1 MHVNVQLGNNP
12 QTGDRAPYYR
22 LKESYRDVRGN
33 VHSLIV
39 LNMGFEPNFSPASMH
54 RIAVALTER
63 FKNRSEQQLF
73 PLKEMENLNDTER
86 VKAEEYW
93 ARMQEEGKTNEGND

>member
-1 MHVNVQLGNNP
+1 
-12 QTGDRAPYYR
+12 
-22 LKESYRDVRGN
+22 
-33 VHSLIV
+33 
-39 LNMGFEPNFSPASMH
+39 MGFDPNLSPASMR

-93 ARMQEEGKTNEGND
+93 ARMQEEDKTNDGND

>member
-1 MHVNVQLGNNP
+1 M
-12 QTGDRAPYYR
+12 R
-22 LKESYRDVRGN
+22 
-33 VHSLIV
+33 
-39 LNMGFEPNFSPASMH
+39 

-93 ARMQEEGKTNEGND
+93 TRMQEEGKTNDGND

>member
-1 MHVNVQLGNNP
+1 
-12 QTGDRAPYYR
+12 
-22 LKESYRDVRGN
+22 
-33 VHSLIV
+33 
-39 LNMGFEPNFSPASMH
+39 MH
-54 RIAVALTER
+54 RIAVALIER

-93 ARMQEEGKTNEGND
+93 ARMQEEGKTTDGND

>member
-1 MHVNVQLGNNP
+1 MH
-12 QTGDRAPYYR
+12 
-22 LKESYRDVRGN
+22 GN

-39 LNMGFEPNFSPASMH
+39 LNIGLESNLSPASMR

-86 VKAEEYW
+86 VKV
-93 ARMQEEGKTNEGND
+93 G

>member
-1 MHVNVQLGNNP
+1 M
-12 QTGDRAPYYR
+12 R
-22 LKESYRDVRGN
+22 
-33 VHSLIV
+33 
-39 LNMGFEPNFSPASMH
+39 

-73 PLKEMENLNDTER
+73 PLKEIENLNDTER

-93 ARMQEEGKTNEGND
+93 ARMQEEGKTTDGND